1 MKLHSFKISE
11 SASIVFLLND
21 FRPNELKT
29 FSIIQI
35 PMVSCDIVVTIA
47 LQQFQIS
54 ARLVAILRPVSF
66 K

>member
-1 MKLHSFKISE
+1 MF
-11 SASIVFLLND
+11 FPRND
-21 FRPNELKT
+21 FEPNEIKT

-35 PMVSCDIVVTIA
+35 PMVSCDTVVTTA